1 MPTAGGCEKR
11 RLELGILQCIKR
23 SSAADPI
30 PCRAMNAEQAA
41 IPRLTLAEI
50 REARRLIDD
59 RVLTTPVQ
67 PLSGP
72 AVEAAFAPGTRPLLK
87 LELFQRT
94 GSFKARGALV
104 NLLMLGESERARG
117 ICAISAGNHA
127 IAAAFAA
134 QSAGVSAKVVMKA
147 GAMPFRIEQC
157 RRYGAEVE
165 LAPDVHAAFRRV
177 HEIQEKEGRA
187 LIHPFEGLRT
197 SLGTATLGLEFI
209 EQAPD
214 LDAVIV
220 PIGGGGLAS
229 GVSAAIRLAKPECQ
243 VFGVEPF
250 GADTMYRSFMS
261 GKPESL
267 DRLDTIADSL
277 AAPYALPISFALCRA
292 NIQEVVRISDAE
304 MIAAMR
310 FLLEHARLAVE
321 PAGAAATAAL
331 LGPLRERLA
340 GRRVGLIVCG
350 SNIDAATFAQLVA
363 G

>member
-1 MPTAGGCEKR
+1 
-11 RLELGILQCIKR
+11 
-23 SSAADPI
+23 
-30 PCRAMNAEQAA
+30 MNAEPAA
-41 IPRLTLAEI
+41 IPALTLAQI
-50 REARRLIDD
+50 RQARQLIDD
-59 RVLTTPVQ
+59 RILTTPVQ
-67 PLSGP
+67 PLTGP
-72 AVEAAFAPGTRPLLK
+72 AVEAAFAPGTRVLLK

-104 NLLMLGESERARG
+104 NMLRLSEAERARG

-134 QSAGVSAKVVMKA
+134 HATGVSAKVVIKA

-187 LIHPFEGLRT
+187 LIHPFEGLGT
-197 SLGTATLGLEFI
+197 SAGTATLGLEFI

-229 GVSAAIRLAKPECQ
+229 GVATAIRLMKPECE
-243 VFGVEPF
+243 VYGVEPF
-250 GADTMYRSFMS
+250 GADTMYRSFQS

-292 NIQEVVRISDAE
+292 SIREVVRVSDAE

-310 FLLEHARLAVE
+310 FLLEHAKLAVE

-331 LGPLRERLA
+331 LGPLREPLA

-350 SNIDAATFAQLVA
+350 SNIDAASFARLVS